1 VWVGGRQLLDDGR
14 LLRHDEQR
22 LIARAREWGAKIA
35 ASDRS

>member
-1 VWVGGRQLLDDGR
+1 
-14 LLRHDEQR
+14 EQR

>member
-1 VWVGGRQLLDDGR
+1 
-14 LLRHDEQR
+14 LRHDEQR

>member
-1 VWVGGRQLLDDGR
+1 R

-22 LIARAREWGAKIA
+22 LIARARDWGAMIA

>member
-1 VWVGGRQLLDDGR
+1 
-14 LLRHDEQR
+14 RHDEQR

>member
-1 VWVGGRQLLDDGR
+1 DDGR